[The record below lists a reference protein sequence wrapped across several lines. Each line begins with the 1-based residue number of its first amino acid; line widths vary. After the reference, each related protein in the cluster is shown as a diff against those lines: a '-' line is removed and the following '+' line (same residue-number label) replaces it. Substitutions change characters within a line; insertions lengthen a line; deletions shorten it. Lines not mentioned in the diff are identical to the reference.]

1 VTQLLYKAA
10 WDILRDKKGWGKD
23 AMAKRGLLDLRHAGR
38 AAALGALVA
47 LVGCTDPDPEHI
59 QSRRDFE
66 SLTNRRAPEPKAAE
80 APPIPELQPL
90 LAAPPAPGVEQRLV
104 SISVTDPN
112 IPVRDV
118 LLELARKVGV
128 DLDLDPRVSGGVI
141 ITARDRP
148 FLDVVDRICEQ
159 DDLRFSFKNGVLKV
173 EPDTL
178 YYQTYHLDILN
189 TIRTMTTDIGSSLN
203 LSQLIQGGGASG
215 GQNTSTTDVKG
226 TSLLDTWKDIDDN
239 VKSILTNS
247 SLKGAAPPVQQV
259 AVIPAPVVP
268 PAAAAPAADGSP
280 AAAAAQYAAQTAA
293 AGRADAAPPLPA
305 AGAAAAAAAAPAG
318 AGTTPLYSINKQAGV
333 LSVYGTSKQQKL
345 IQAYLEKVVAK
356 IGAQVLIEAKVVEI
370 ALTDQYNAGVDW
382 QSLRQNLKG
391 TGFGLSSLTPSTNPS
406 AAIPNLPVPYKIDQ
420 PFGNFGLNAGFT
432 TFGGDLAAM
441 VNLVKSYGDVRT
453 LASPR
458 LTVMNNQPATLKVA
472 ENHVYFKLQ
481 ATVTSTPA
489 TTGSAAS
496 QTATYNSQLQ
506 TLPIG
511 LVMTVL
517 PAIDTEHGTITLGL
531 RPSVTAWPGTTVSDP
546 AVSLSIASAC
556 GGSSVGACSPANI
569 ATAVAAASV
578 PVVDIREMES
588 VVTIPSGSVV
598 VLGGL
603 MQEVINR
610 NDSGVPGAAD
620 VPILGNL
627 FKATSDS
634 TQLTELVIFIKATL
648 VKGPGDTVQW
658 GDKDTYKNYFR
669 DDRPLAF

>member
-1 VTQLLYKAA
+1 MTQLLWEAA
-10 WDILRDKKGWGKD
+10 WDILRGKKWGKY
-23 AMAKRGLLDLRHAGR
+23 AMAQQGRKNLRHACR
-38 AAALGALVA
+38 TAALGTLV
-47 LVGCTDPDPEHI
+47 LLFGCTNPDPEHTK
-59 QSRRDFE
+59 SRKDFE
-66 SLTNRRAPEPKAAE
+66 AFTNRKPPETKTAE

-90 LAAPPAPGVEQRLV
+90 LAAPPAPGAEQRLV

-141 ITARDRP
+141 ITAHERP

-159 DDLRFSFKNGVLKV
+159 DDLRFTFRKGVLKV

-178 YYQTYHLDILN
+178 YYQTYHLDVLN
-189 TIRTMTTDIGSSLN
+189 STRSLTTDISSSLS
-203 LSQLIQGGGASG
+203 LSSLIQGGSSGG
-215 GQNTSTTDVKG
+215 GQNTSTSDVKG
-226 TSLLDTWKDIDDN
+226 TSSFDTWKDIDDN

-247 SLKGAAPPVQQV
+247 GTKGGAPAAAPP
-259 AVIPAPVVP
+259 APAPVVP
-268 PAAAAPAADGSP
+268 PAQAAPPAGAEGSALAQAAAVASAATPPPAAAPEPMP
-280 AAAAAQYAAQTAA
+280 AAVASAAS
-293 AGRADAAPPLPA
+293 
-305 AGAAAAAAAAPAG
+305 AGAPSS
-318 AGTTPLYSINKQAGV
+318 LYSINRQAGI

-345 IQAYLEKVVAK
+345 IQGYLDKVMSK

-370 ALTDQYNAGVDW
+370 ALTDQYNTGVDW
-382 QSLRQNLKG
+382 QGLRQNLKG
-391 TGFGLSSLTPSTNPS
+391 TGFGVSNLTPGTNTS
-406 AAIPNLPVPYKIDQ
+406 AALPTLPSPGGLDQ
-420 PFGNFGLNAGFT
+420 PFGSFGLNAGFT

-441 VNLVKSYGDVRT
+441 VNLVRSYGDVRT

-489 TTGSAAS
+489 SIGSTAS
-496 QTATYNSQLQ
+496 QTATYNSTLQ

-531 RPSVTAWPGTTVSDP
+531 RPSVTAWPGATVSDP
-546 AVSLSIASAC
+546 AVSLGIATAC

-588 VVTIPSGSVV
+588 VVTIPSGAVV
-598 VLGGL
+598 VMGGL
-603 MQEVINR
+603 MQEVTNR

-620 VPILGNL
+620 VPVLGNL

-634 TQLTELVIFIKATL
+634 TQITELVVFIKATL
-648 VKGPGDTVQW
+648 VKGPETVQW
-658 GDKDTYKNYFR
+658 GDKDTYKNYFH